1 MMNRLHCLTGILL
14 LGLLM
19 TACAPQKRLWYLQDV
34 TPQTPEQI
42 AQNGQIRIKPLDRL
56 TIVVNSQDPELAVPF
71 NTSSTFSSLSGTPST
86 TSGKESLQIYTVDEN
101 GRIAMPVIGVIDCE
115 GLTRTELADRI
126 ARKIIDGGYI
136 INTYTSLINDFFSQ
150 NTTAAGMTPYKEQM
164 EQALE
169 QLSKFTPIDITMQI
183 FSNNIFWGILLAIP
197 TALFA
202 MKKNNGANPIQ
213 F

>member
-19 TACAPQKRLWYLQDV
+19 TACAPQKRIWYLQDV

-71 NTSSTFSSLSGTPST
+71 NTSSSFSSLSGTPST

-136 INTYTSLINDFFSQ
+136 NDPSVNVRFADMKISVIDRP
-150 NTTAAGMTPYKEQM
+150 TPFEQS
-164 EQALE
+164 APLLLE
-169 QLSKFTPIDITMQI
+169 LQKQRGASMLLSIMQI
-183 FSNNIFWGILLAIP
+183 PWPLQILP
-197 TALFA
+197 FA
-202 MKKNNGANPIQ
+202 G
-213 F
+213 